1 MKHLIKKK
9 YLNLSNFNY
18 ISTLFLQMFQN
29 YKKIK
34 QSTSRL
40 KGLKC
45 FSICEISGHRDL
57 YINIL
62 RDPS

>member
-18 ISTLFLQMFQN
+18 ISILFLQMFQN

-57 YINIL
+57 NINIL